1 MVKLIVRI
9 DDVHERMNW
18 DNFQF
23 FTDLLLKRGL
33 TAILG
38 VIPKCEDPKL
48 IVSEP
53 AEEFWPHITSL
64 ASAGF
69 KISQHGFRHVYDS
82 SGDTMLL
89 GNTRSEF
96 AGLSYEKQINRL
108 SYGKKL
114 LEEKGF
120 SIDTFMA
127 PGHSFDLTTVNCLKE
142 LGFKYIT
149 DGYNIWPYSVNGLKF
164 IPQLFSS
171 PHGFGS
177 GVFTTCLHLDGL
189 SLQQMELIAHRLNH
203 YEVIPF
209 QQAID
214 IVPPVYIPQNI
225 SQNITRSLVRGFRGM
240 RKLVKK

>member
-23 FTDLLLKRGL
+23 FTDLLIKRGM

-38 VIPKCEDPKL
+38 VVPKCEDPKL

-53 AEEFWPHITSL
+53 AEEFWPHISSL

-96 AGLSYEKQINRL
+96 AGLSYEKQMNKL

-149 DGYNIWPYSVNGLKF
+149 DGYNIWPYSANGLKF

-171 PHGFGS
+171 PHGLSS
-177 GVFTTCLHLDGL
+177 GVYTTCLHLDSL
-189 SLQQMELIAHRLNH
+189 NLQQMKLLVHQLDRYKVISFQEATGIAH
-203 YEVIPF
+203 P
-209 QQAID
+209 A
-214 IVPPVYIPQNI
+214 YIPQNI
-225 SQNITRSLVRGFRGM
+225 SQFVSRSLVRGYRGL
-240 RKLVKK
+240 RSLAKK